1 MVVLLRFLVGLILGG
16 WLVLLGGVP
25 LILGL
30 FVAVAIALLTAIW
43 GDNFLLWFMK
53 ACRYLR

>member
-1 MVVLLRFLVGLILGG
+1 MVVLIRFLVGLILGESAMI
-16 WLVLLGGVP
+16 LGGVP

-30 FVAVAIALLTAIW
+30 FVAIAIATITAIW
-43 GDNFLLWFMK
+43 GDNLLLWLMR